1 MEQRMMFWFV
11 LLLLFSVKLALGV
24 GYQDEF
30 HEELFVKP
38 LPSGH
43 INTFFQFTTKWH
55 YSDKGDL
62 HHTHLA
68 PRSLAE
74 IFHVYSL
81 RELHVSL
88 TNVLWRYESWGYPV
102 VEAGP
107 GAEVWAWFDAQNDQN
122 TPQRIDEQWRNL
134 VATLSG
140 LLCASLGFIDDT
152 NTVQPHFTIRPQF
165 YSSLPVNSS
174 FVRYSTLPH
183 EVVCTEN
190 LTPWKKLLPCGHKE
204 GFLSLLNSHHIHVT
218 NYHSL
223 GIHVRQLSS
232 ARSPRKTLEI
242 KQTVNLVYDQIVL
255 GGKDWSVRKLFGQGL
270 SGSCPLAE
278 SSKIYLDMTHCGHLD
293 FSPPPENTVTSK
305 RGGIETTF
313 AVYDIKK
320 EIPGR
325 MFNLAAVRR
334 EEAKPSV
341 TLASPPPLYAKRYIL
356 GVGQERGRIVTKI
369 VNTHWAELNVIVQ
382 ENIPW
387 FVPIYLHTLT
397 LKLANGQV
405 IRPATIK
412 YIPGRQRQRAY
423 HLEVAFRLPAR
434 STVEMSIHF
443 DYIFLKWQ
451 EYPPDANHGHYLGSA
466 IVAAQL
472 PIARNFTAVPVD
484 GSLFADSFNA
494 SRPGY
499 YVQIRTE
506 SLLLTLPTP
515 DFSMP
520 YNVICLACTVVA
532 LAFGPIHNMSTKRI
546 VILPKEAPKSL
557 LATLRQKLGF
567 AAKAKGQQE
576 TDSQSHEKSE

>member
-1 MEQRMMFWFV
+1 MLKTVIFAF
-11 LLLLFSVKLALGV
+11 FSVNLVFCLE
-24 GYQDEF
+24 YHDEF
-30 HEELFVKP
+30 HEELFIKP

-43 INTFFQFTTKWH
+43 INTFFQFTTKWQ
-55 YSDKGDL
+55 YNEKENL

-74 IFHVYSL
+74 IFHVYSI

-88 TNVLWRYESWGYPV
+88 TNVLWRYETWGYPV
-102 VEAGP
+102 VEAAP
-107 GAEVWAWFDAQNDQN
+107 GAEVWAWFDPHDLTN
-122 TPQRIDEQWRNL
+122 TPERINEQWRQL

-140 LLCASLGFIDDT
+140 LLCASLGFIDDD
-152 NTVQPHFTIRPQF
+152 NTISPHYTIRPEF
-165 YSSLPVNSS
+165 YTSTPVNST

-190 LTPWKKLLPCGHKE
+190 LTPWKKLLPCGHTE
-204 GFLSLLNSHHIHVT
+204 GFLSLLNANHIHAT
-218 NYHSL
+218 NFHSL
-223 GIHVRQLSS
+223 GIHVRQLAAGKGSQ
-232 ARSPRKTLEI
+232 KMLEI
-242 KQTVNLVYDQIVL
+242 KQTVNLVYDQILL
-255 GGKDWSVRKLFGQGL
+255 GGQDWSVRKLFGQGL
-270 SGSCPLAE
+270 SGSCPLAD
-278 SSKIYLDMTHCGHLD
+278 SSKIFLDITNTDHLD
-293 FSPPPENTVTSK
+293 FTPTPENVITSK
-305 RGGIETTF
+305 RGGVETQF

-325 MFNLAAVRR
+325 MFNLAAIRKADV
-334 EEAKPSV
+334 KPSIP
-341 TLASPPPLYAKRYIL
+341 LAAPPPLYAKRYIL
-356 GVGQERGRIVTKI
+356 GVGQERGKIVTKVI
-369 VNTHWAELNVIVQ
+369 NTHWSELKVIVQ

-387 FVPIYLHTLT
+387 FVPIYLHTMT
-397 LKLANGQV
+397 LKLPHGQKIEPSAV
-405 IRPATIK
+405 K

-423 HLEVAFRLPAR
+423 HLEVAFRIPAR
-434 STVEMSIHF
+434 TSVEMSIDF

-466 IVAAQL
+466 IVAALL
-472 PIARNFTAVPVD
+472 PVARNYTGVPVD
-484 GSLFADSFNA
+484 GGLFADSFNA

-546 VILPKEAPKSL
+546 VVVTKDAPKGL
-557 LATLRQKLGF
+557 LSTLKEKLRFG
-567 AAKAKGQQE
+567 KKKK
-576 TDSQSHEKSE
+576 KSEEKDENQSE

>member
-1 MEQRMMFWFV
+1 MFFF
-11 LLLLFSVKLALGV
+11 LLCFFLATNV
-24 GYQDEF
+24 ISCEYQDEF
-30 HEELFVKP
+30 HEELFIKP
-38 LPSGH
+38 LASGH
-43 INTFFQFTTKWH
+43 VNTFFQFTTKWQ
-55 YSDKGDL
+55 YSDIAVR
-62 HHTHLA
+62 HTHLA

-74 IFHVYSL
+74 IFYAYSL

-102 VEAGP
+102 IDAAP
-107 GAEVWAWFDAQNDQN
+107 GAEVWAWFAQDVHN
-122 TPQRIDEQWRNL
+122 TPEKIDEQWRKL

-152 NTVQPHFTIRPQF
+152 NTIQPHYTIRPQF
-165 YSSLPVNSS
+165 YSSTPLNST

-190 LTPWKKLLPCGHKE
+190 LTPWKKLLPCGHNE
-204 GFLSLLNSHHIHVT
+204 GFLSLLNSNHIHST

-223 GIHVRQLSS
+223 GIHVRQLNPGRG
-232 ARSPRKTLEI
+232 AGKMMEI
-242 KQTVNLVYDQIVL
+242 KQTVNLVYDQILL
-255 GGKDWSVRKLFGQGL
+255 GGNDWSVRKLFGQGL
-270 SGSCPLAE
+270 SGACPLAD
-278 SSKIYLDMTHCGHLD
+278 SSKIYLDVTHSQHFD
-293 FSPPPENTVTSK
+293 FTPTPEATVMSK
-305 RGGIETTF
+305 RGGIETHF

-325 MFNLAAVRR
+325 MFNLAAVRKAD
-334 EEAKPSV
+334 EKPGV
-341 TLASPPPLYAKRYIL
+341 AVVSPPPLYAKRYIL
-356 GVGQERGRIVTKI
+356 GVGQERGKIVTKI
-369 VNTHWAELNVIVQ
+369 INSHWAELNVIVQ

-387 FVPIYLHTLT
+387 FVPVYLHTLT
-397 LKLANGQV
+397 LKLPNGQH
-405 IRPATIK
+405 IKPAAVK
-412 YIPGRQRQRAY
+412 YIPGQQRRRAY

-434 STVEMSIHF
+434 TTVEMSIHF

-472 PIARNFTAVPVD
+472 PVARNYTSVPVD
-484 GSLFADSFNA
+484 GSLFCDSFNA

-506 SLLLTLPTP
+506 SLLLTLPVP

-546 VILPKEAPKSL
+546 VIVAKEAPKSVW
-557 LATLRQKLGF
+557 TTIREKLRLGGKSKDN
-567 AAKAKGQQE
+567 AQDE
-576 TDSQSHEKSE
+576 NQSHEKSE

>member
-1 MEQRMMFWFV
+1 M
-11 LLLLFSVKLALGV
+11 LLFLISFLLSVNV
-24 GYQDEF
+24 ISCEYRDNF
-30 HEELFVKP
+30 HEELFIKP

-43 INTFFQFTTKWH
+43 VNTFFQFTTKWQ
-55 YSDKGDL
+55 YSEKENL

-68 PRSLAE
+68 PRSIAE
-74 IFHVYSL
+74 IFYVYSL

-102 VEAGP
+102 IDAAP
-107 GAEVWAWFDAQNDQN
+107 GAEVWAWFAQEEQN
-122 TPQRIDEQWRNL
+122 TPEKIDEQWRKL

-152 NTVQPHFTIRPQF
+152 NTVQPHYTIRPQF
-165 YSSLPVNSS
+165 YASAPLNSTY
-174 FVRYSTLPH
+174 VRYSTLPH

-190 LTPWKKLLPCGHKE
+190 LTPWKKLLPCGHSE
-204 GFLSLLNSHHIHVT
+204 GFLSLLNSNHIHST

-223 GIHVRQLSS
+223 GIHVRQLN
-232 ARSPRKTLEI
+232 PGKGTGKLLEI
-242 KQTVNLVYDQIVL
+242 KQTVNLVYDQILL
-255 GGKDWSVRKLFGQGL
+255 GGQDWSVRKLFGQGL

-278 SSKIYLDMTHCGHLD
+278 SSKIYLDVTHSQQFD
-293 FSPPPENTVTSK
+293 FTPSPEVTVTSK
-305 RGGIETTF
+305 RGGIETSF

-325 MFNLAAVRR
+325 MFNLAAVRKPD
-334 EEAKPSV
+334 AKPAV
-341 TLASPPPLYAKRYIL
+341 TLISPPPLYAKRYIL
-356 GVGQERGRIVTKI
+356 GVGQERGRIVTKVI
-369 VNTHWAELNVIVQ
+369 NTHWAELNVIVQ

-387 FVPIYLHTLT
+387 FVPVYLHTLS
-397 LKLANGQV
+397 LKLPNGQQ
-405 IRPATIK
+405 IKPAAVK
-412 YIPGRQRQRAY
+412 YIPGQQRRRAY

-434 STVEMSIHF
+434 TTVEMSIHF

-472 PIARNFTAVPVD
+472 PVARNYTGVPVD
-484 GSLFADSFNA
+484 GSLFVDSFNA

-506 SLLLTLPTP
+506 SLLLTLPVP

-546 VILPKEAPKSL
+546 VIVVKEAPKSIW
-557 LATLRQKLGF
+557 TTIREKVGF
-567 AAKAKGQQE
+567 GGKGTKAVEGKE
-576 TDSQSHEKSE
+576 NQSHEKSE